1 LTVRAAGRPIEAV
14 LRDLVRP
21 VYDIE
26 ADDGRLRAGA
36 VTDDKDRAAHFDGL
50 RKRYPMRREFRFTR
64 VAIPDSP
71 ALAAQAAAL
80 GFQV

>member
-1 LTVRAAGRPIEAV
+1 
-14 LRDLVRP
+14 
-21 VYDIE
+21 
-26 ADDGRLRAGA
+26 
-36 VTDDKDRAAHFDGL
+36 
-50 RKRYPMRREFRFTR
+50 MRREFRFTR